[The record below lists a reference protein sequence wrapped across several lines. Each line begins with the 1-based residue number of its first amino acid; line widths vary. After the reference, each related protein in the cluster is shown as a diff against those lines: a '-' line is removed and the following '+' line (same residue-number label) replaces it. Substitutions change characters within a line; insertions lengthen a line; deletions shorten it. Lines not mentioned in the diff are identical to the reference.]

1 MNSFVRYG
9 DIVSSVNTSDGDW
22 HSVQLYVSSQ
32 QNEIILTVDGVE
44 TKSAYIPDADF
55 TDLNTVSAIVIADNY
70 EGMYRA
76 VCSCLNK
83 NDTDSKF
90 KMEKLCLLQD
100 QDFTITLHAYVKV

>member
-22 HSVQLYVSSQ
+22 HSVELYISSQ

-70 EGMYRA
+70 EGMKTA
-76 VCSCLNK
+76 LCSRL
-83 NDTDSKF
+83 
-90 KMEKLCLLQD
+90 KMILTRNLR
-100 QDFTITLHAYVKV
+100 

>member
-32 QNEIILTVDGVE
+32 QSEIILTVDGVE
-44 TKSAYIPDADF
+44 TKSAYIPNADF

-70 EGMYRA
+70 EGMYGA
-76 VCSCLNK
+76 VCSCLNR

-90 KMEKLCLLQD
+90 KMEGLCLLQH
-100 QDFTITLHAYVKV
+100 QDFTITLHVYVNV